1 MNKTTATEDSLS
13 TRDSM
18 RWWIKLFLQPLLLLI
33 FLVTTFF
40 VLGVLQQMGL
50 LKDATTTL
58 VTDLEA
64 STMIRKRHV
73 CSRKCR
79 QDTKKPPTALKG

>member
-1 MNKTTATEDSLS
+1 MNKTPATKDSLK

-50 LKDATTTL
+50 PPPASVDEKNLQKDG
-58 VTDLEA
+58 VSEF
-64 STMIRKRHV
+64 K
-73 CSRKCR
+73 
-79 QDTKKPPTALKG
+79 